1 MASKTLL
8 KIRTH
13 ATAIRKS
20 ETWQLLILPVL
31 GAEHL
36 NVRMLSLERFIQ
48 SLFYCGCLYFPNHK
62 HSSALRSS
70 KATLSDTQSAAQL
83 IAFSPSGEN
92 ATLTFIFF
100 SSQKHRGTFQ
110 YVLSSWL
117 SYCQVLSPPP
127 HFISV
132 LLAYISLQYFGL
144 TSSGISSVLQANPL
158 FPTYTIIIQF
168 TAMSLCTYLN
178 FNHQHGRACSRV
190 VQELLVALCV
200 CVSLMHHNPSRAVTS
215 LQCHSTITESNLW

>member
-100 SSQKHRGTFQ
+100 LPRSIEGLFNMCYLHDFRIVKYFFFSF
-110 YVLSSWL
+110 
-117 SYCQVLSPPP
+117 

-132 LLAYISLQYFGL
+132 LLAFISLQYFGL
-144 TSSGISSVLQANPL
+144 TSWGKSSVLQANPL

-168 TAMSLCTYLN
+168 IAMSLCTYLN
-178 FNHQHGRACSRV
+178 FNHQHGRACSRI

-200 CVSLMHHNPSRAVTS
+200 CVYLWCIAIHHEP
-215 LQCHSTITESNLW
+215 

>member
-117 SYCQVLSPPP
+117 SYCQVLFSPPP
-127 HFISV
+127 FHFSAIGIHFITVFRADIFRHIFS
-132 LLAYISLQYFGL
+132 A
-144 TSSGISSVLQANPL
+144 SGKSFIPNIHHY
-158 FPTYTIIIQF
+158 YTVH
-168 TAMSLCTYLN
+168 SY
-178 FNHQHGRACSRV
+178 
-190 VQELLVALCV
+190 
-200 CVSLMHHNPSRAVTS
+200 VSLH
-215 LQCHSTITESNLW
+215 LLEF

>member
-117 SYCQVLSPPP
+117 SYCQVLFPPP
-127 HFISV
+127 ISFQC
-132 LLAYISLQYFGL
+132 YWHTFHYSISGWH
-144 TSSGISSVLQANPL
+144 LQAYLQCFRQILYSQHTPL
-158 FPTYTIIIQF
+158 LYSSQLCLFAPTWILIISM
-168 TAMSLCTYLN
+168 A
-178 FNHQHGRACSRV
+178 
-190 VQELLVALCV
+190 ELVAELYR
-200 CVSLMHHNPSRAVTS
+200 NY
-215 LQCHSTITESNLW
+215 

>member
-48 SLFYCGCLYFPNHK
+48 SLVYCGCLYFPNHK

-70 KATLSDTQSAAQL
+70 KATLSDRQSAAQL

-100 SSQKHRGTFQ
+100 LPRSIEGLFNMCYLHDFRIVKYFF
-110 YVLSSWL
+110 
-117 SYCQVLSPPP
+117 PPP
-127 HFISV
+127 ISFQC
-132 LLAYISLQYFGL
+132 YWHTFHYSISGWH
-144 TSSGISSVLQANPL
+144 LQANLQCFRQILYSQHTPL
-158 FPTYTIIIQF
+158 LYSSQLCLFAPTWILIISM
-168 TAMSLCTYLN
+168 A
-178 FNHQHGRACSRV
+178 
-190 VQELLVALCV
+190 ELVAELYR
-200 CVSLMHHNPSRAVTS
+200 NY
-215 LQCHSTITESNLW
+215 